1 VSRLIIRHVDHLAT
15 FDGEGTEHLDCDLVA
30 VDGVITA
37 LGPGAADQLET
48 GPDDR
53 VVDGRGLVMLPGLVN
68 AHQHLYQGAF
78 RAVPELERIEILP
91 WLAGLGARVRSQYAA
106 GAFGP
111 DAVGAVATAVLTES
125 LLGGQ
130 TTVADQH
137 YFHPAGATLPY
148 VEATIAAAEALG
160 VRLTAARG
168 TLTLGPEPSVLQDVD
183 EVVRHCA
190 ALIEAHHDPEPFA
203 MTRVALAPCGVHAD
217 RPELFDELA
226 ALAADHPEVRL
237 HTHLYEVVD
246 TDACRAL
253 YGTSPWE
260 FLVEHGW
267 AGPQTWLAHVCDV
280 PVAELPEMAAAGVAV
295 AHLVAPDLRMGWGLA
310 PLRAMLDAGL
320 TVGFGT
326 TGSSSNDGA
335 NLLGDLR
342 LAALAH
348 RSTDADPMR
357 WPSAREL
364 LGAAT
369 RGSAD
374 CLGRAELGRLE
385 VGAAADLAGWDM
397 TAVDRVGVHDP
408 VAGLVLTGLGSQADL
423 VAVGGRVLV
432 EDGEPVTFDPTEIA
446 ARAREALTTP

>member
-1 VSRLIIRHVDHLAT
+1 MSRLVLRHVDHLAT
-15 FDGEGTEHLDCDLVA
+15 FDDDGTEHVDCDLVA

-37 LGPGAADQLET
+37 IGPGAADGIAPLP
-48 GPDDR
+48 GDR
-53 VVDGRGLVMLPGLVN
+53 VVDGRGLVVLPGLVN

-91 WLAGLGARVRSQYAA
+91 WLAGLGSRVRAQHAA
-106 GAFGP
+106 GRFGP
-111 DAVGAVATAVLTES
+111 DAVEAVATAVLTES

-137 YFHPAGATLPY
+137 YFHPAGPTEPY
-148 VEATIAAAEALG
+148 VEATIAAAAGLG
-160 VRLTAARG
+160 MRLTAARG

-190 ALIEAHHDPEPFA
+190 ELIATHHDPAPGS
-203 MTRVALAPCGVHAD
+203 MVRVALAPCGVHAD

-226 ALAADHPEVRL
+226 ALAADHPGVRL

-246 TDACRAL
+246 TDACREL

-280 PVAELPEMAAAGVAV
+280 PLDELPEMAAAGVSV

-310 PLRAMLDAGL
+310 PLRAMFDAGL

-369 RGSAD
+369 RGSAL
-374 CLGRAELGRLE
+374 CLGRPELGRLV
-385 VGAAADLAGWDM
+385 VGARCDLAGWDM
-397 TAVDRVGVHDP
+397 HAVDRVGVHDP
-408 VAGLVLTGLGSQADL
+408 MAGLVLTGLGSRADL
-423 VAVGGRVLV
+423 VAVEGQVLV
-432 EDGEPVTFDPTEIA
+432 EDGEPVAFDPDEIA
-446 ARAREALTTP
+446 ARAREALAP

>member
-1 VSRLIIRHVDHLAT
+1 VSRLVLRHVDLLAT
-15 FDGEGTEHLDCDLVA
+15 FDDDGTEHVDCDLVA
-30 VDGVITA
+30 ADGVITA
-37 LGPGAADQLET
+37 VGPAAAEGLAPLP
-48 GPDDR
+48 GDR
-53 VVDGRGLVMLPGLVN
+53 VVDGRGLVVLPGLVN

-91 WLAGLGARVRSQYAA
+91 WLAGLGSRVRAQHAV
-106 GAFGP
+106 GRFGP
-111 DAVGAVATAVLTES
+111 DAVEAVAAAVLTES
-125 LLGGQ
+125 VLGGQ

-137 YFHPAGATLPY
+137 YFHPAGPTQPY
-148 VEATIAAAEALG
+148 VEATISAAARLG

-183 EVVRHCA
+183 EVVRHCDE
-190 ALIEAHHDPEPFA
+190 LIATHHDPAPA
-203 MTRVALAPCGVHAD
+203 SMVRVALAPCGVHAD

-226 ALAADHPEVRL
+226 ALAADHPGVRL

-280 PVAELPEMAAAGVAV
+280 PVAELPEMAAAGVSV

-310 PLRAMLDAGL
+310 PLRAMFDAGL

-369 RGSAD
+369 RGSAL
-374 CLGRAELGRLE
+374 CLGRPELGRLA
-385 VGAAADLAGWDM
+385 VGAQCDLAGWDM
-397 TAVDRVGVHDP
+397 HAVDRVGVHDP
-408 VAGLVLTGLGSQADL
+408 VAGLVLTGLGSRADL
-423 VAVGGRVLV
+423 VAVGGQVLI
-432 EDGEPVTFDPTEIA
+432 EDGEPVAFDPDEIA
-446 ARAREALTTP
+446 ARAREALTR

>member
-1 VSRLIIRHVDHLAT
+1 MSRLIVRRADHLAT
-15 FDGEGTEHLDCDLVA
+15 FDDEDSEHRDCDLVA

-37 LGPGAADQLET
+37 VGPEAAEGLEPAA
-48 GPDDR
+48 GDH
-53 VVDGRGLVMLPGLVN
+53 VVDGRGLVVLPGLVN

-78 RAVPELERIEILP
+78 RAIPELERILIGP
-91 WLAGLGARVRSQYAA
+91 WLAGLGGHVRAA
-106 GAFGP
+106 HADGRFEPA
-111 DAVGAVATAVLTES
+111 AVGAVAAAVLTES

-137 YFHPAGATLPY
+137 YFHPAGPTLPY
-148 VEATIAAAEALG
+148 VEATIAAARSLG

-168 TLTLGPEPSVLQDVD
+168 TLTLGPAPEVLQDVD
-183 EVVRHCA
+183 EVVRHCSQ
-190 ALIEAHHDPEPFA
+190 LIDDHHDPSPSS

-226 ALAADHPEVRL
+226 ALAADHHGVRL

-246 TDACRAL
+246 TDACRAH
-253 YGTSPWE
+253 YGRSPWE
-260 FLVEHGW
+260 FLSEHGW
-267 AGPQTWLAHVCDV
+267 AGPDTWLAHVCDV
-280 PVAELPEMAAAGVAV
+280 PVAELPEMAASGVSV

-310 PLRAMLDAGL
+310 PVRAMWDAGV

-326 TGSSSNDGA
+326 TGSASNDGA

-348 RSTDADPMR
+348 RSTNVDPER

-364 LGAAT
+364 LAAAT
-369 RGSAD
+369 RGSAA
-374 CLGRAELGRLE
+374 CLGRPELGRL
-385 VGAAADLAGWDM
+385 VPGAAADVAGWDM

-423 VAVGGRVLV
+423 VAVAGRVLV
-432 EDGEPVTFDPTEIA
+432 ERGEPVGFDPAQIA
-446 ARAREALTTP
+446 AHAREALAP

>member
-1 VSRLIIRHVDHLAT
+1 MSRLIVRHVDHLAT
-15 FDGEGTEHLDCDLVA
+15 FDDEGTEHDDCDLVA

-37 LGPGAADQLET
+37 LGPGAAADLEV
-48 GPDDR
+48 GGGDR
-53 VVDGRGLVMLPGLVN
+53 VVDGRGLVLLPGLVN

-91 WLAGLGARVRSQYAA
+91 WLGGLGARVRARHAA

-111 DAVGAVATAVLTES
+111 EAVGAVAAAVLTES

-148 VEATIAAAEALG
+148 VEATIAAAEGLG

-190 ALIEAHHDPEPFA
+190 ALIEAHHDPAPFA

-226 ALAADHPEVRL
+226 ALAADHEAVRL

-246 TDACRAL
+246 TEACRRL

-310 PLRAMLDAGL
+310 PLRAMWDAGV

-326 TGSSSNDGA
+326 TGSASNDGA

-364 LGAAT
+364 LAAAT

-374 CLGRAELGRLE
+374 CLGRPELGRLE

-397 TAVDRVGVHDP
+397 NAVDRVGVHDP
-408 VAGLVLTGLGSQADL
+408 MAGLVLTGLGSQAAF
-423 VAVGGRVLV
+423 VAVGGAVMI
-432 EDGEPVTFDPTEIA
+432 EGGEPVTFDPAEVA
-446 ARAREALTTP
+446 ARAREALGP

>member
-1 VSRLIIRHVDHLAT
+1 VSRLVLRHVDHLAT
-15 FDGEGTEHLDCDLVA
+15 FDDAGTEHADCDLVA

-37 LGPGAADQLET
+37 VGPGVADDLAPLP
-48 GPDDR
+48 GDR
-53 VVDGRGLVMLPGLVN
+53 VVDGRGLVVLPGLVN

-91 WLAGLGARVRSQYAA
+91 WLAGLGSRVRAQHAA
-106 GAFGP
+106 GRFGP
-111 DAVGAVATAVLTES
+111 DAVEAVAAAVLTES

-137 YFHPAGATLPY
+137 YFHPAGPTQPY
-148 VEATIAAAEALG
+148 VEATIGAAGALG

-183 EVVRHCA
+183 EVVRHCEE
-190 ALIEAHHDPEPFA
+190 LIATHHDPSPAA
-203 MTRVALAPCGVHAD
+203 MVRVALAPCGVHAD

-226 ALAADHPEVRL
+226 ALAADHPGVRL

-246 TDACRAL
+246 TDACREL

-280 PVAELPEMAAAGVAV
+280 PVAELPQMAAAGVSV

-310 PLRAMLDAGL
+310 PLRAMLDAEL

-348 RSTDADPMR
+348 RSTDADPLR

-369 RGSAD
+369 RGSAL
-374 CLGRAELGRLE
+374 CLGRPELGRLE
-385 VGAAADLAGWDM
+385 VGAQCDLAGWDM
-397 TAVDRVGVHDP
+397 DAVDRVGVHDP
-408 VAGLVLTGLGSQADL
+408 VAGLVLTGLGSRADL
-423 VAVGGRVLV
+423 VAVGGEVLI
-432 EDGEPVTFDPTEIA
+432 EDGDPVAFDPDEIA
-446 ARAREALTTP
+446 ARAREALAP

>member
-1 VSRLIIRHVDHLAT
+1 MSRLVLRHVDHLAT
-15 FDGEGTEHLDCDLVA
+15 FDDDGSEHADCDLVA
-30 VDGVITA
+30 ADGVITA
-37 LGPGAADQLET
+37 VGPGVAEGLAPLP
-48 GPDDR
+48 GDR
-53 VVDGRGLVMLPGLVN
+53 VVDGRGLVVLPGLVN

-91 WLAGLGARVRSQYAA
+91 WLAGLGSRVRAQHAA
-106 GAFGP
+106 GRFGP
-111 DAVGAVATAVLTES
+111 EAVEAVATAVLTES

-137 YFHPAGATLPY
+137 YFHPAGRTEPY
-148 VEATIAAAEALG
+148 VEATIAAAAGLG

-168 TLTLGPEPSVLQDVD
+168 TLTLGPEPSVLQTVD
-183 EVVRHCA
+183 EVVRHCGE
-190 ALIEAHHDPEPFA
+190 LIAAHHDPSPGS
-203 MTRVALAPCGVHAD
+203 MVRVALAPCGVHAD

-226 ALAADHPEVRL
+226 ALALHHPGVRL

-246 TDACRAL
+246 TDACREL

-280 PVAELPEMAAAGVAV
+280 PVDELPEMAAAGVSV

-310 PLRAMLDAGL
+310 PLRAMFDAGL

-369 RGSAD
+369 RGSAS
-374 CLGRAELGRLE
+374 CLGRPELGRLV
-385 VGAAADLAGWDM
+385 VGARCDLAGWDM
-397 TAVDRVGVHDP
+397 HAVDRVGVHDP
-408 VAGLVLTGLGSQADL
+408 VAGLVLTGLGSRADL
-423 VAVGGRVLV
+423 VAVEGQVLI
-432 EDGEPVTFDPTEIA
+432 EDGEPVAFDPDEIA
-446 ARAREALTTP
+446 ARAREALAP

>member
-1 VSRLIIRHVDHLAT
+1 VSRLVLRHVDHLAT
-15 FDGEGTEHLDCDLVA
+15 FDDDGSEHADCDLVA

-37 LGPGAADQLET
+37 VGPGVAEGLAPLP
-48 GPDDR
+48 GDR
-53 VVDGRGLVMLPGLVN
+53 VVDGRGLVVLPGLVN

-91 WLAGLGARVRSQYAA
+91 WLAGLGSRVRAQHAA
-106 GAFGP
+106 GRFGP
-111 DAVGAVATAVLTES
+111 EAVEAVATAVLTES

-137 YFHPAGATLPY
+137 YFHPAGRTAPY
-148 VEATIAAAEALG
+148 VEATIAAAAGLG

-168 TLTLGPEPSVLQDVD
+168 TLTLGPEPSVLQTVD
-183 EVVRHCA
+183 EVVRHCGE
-190 ALIEAHHDPEPFA
+190 LIAAHHDPSA
-203 MTRVALAPCGVHAD
+203 GSMVRVALAPCGVHAD

-226 ALAADHPEVRL
+226 ALALHHPGVRL

-246 TDACRAL
+246 TDACREL

-280 PVAELPEMAAAGVAV
+280 PVDELPEMAAAGVSV

-310 PLRAMLDAGL
+310 PLRAMFDAGL

-369 RGSAD
+369 RGSAS
-374 CLGRAELGRLE
+374 CLGRPELGRLV
-385 VGAAADLAGWDM
+385 VGARCDLAGWDM
-397 TAVDRVGVHDP
+397 HAVDRVGVHDP
-408 VAGLVLTGLGSQADL
+408 VAGLVLTGLGSRADL
-423 VAVGGRVLV
+423 VAVEGQVLI
-432 EDGEPVTFDPTEIA
+432 EDGEPVAFDPDEIA
-446 ARAREALTTP
+446 ARAREALAP

>member
-1 VSRLIIRHVDHLAT
+1 MSRLVLRHADHLAT
-15 FDGEGTEHLDCDLVA
+15 FDADGTEHRDCDLIA
-30 VDGVITA
+30 VDGVVTA
-37 LGPGAADQLET
+37 IGPGVADEVAPEP
-48 GPDDR
+48 GDR
-53 VVDGRGLVMLPGLVN
+53 VVDARGHVVLPGLVN

-91 WLAGLGARVRSQYAA
+91 WLAGLGARVRTALA
-106 GAFGP
+106 EGRFGP
-111 DAVGAVATAVLTES
+111 GAVEAVAAAVLAES

-137 YFHPAGATLPY
+137 YFHPAGRTQPY
-148 VEATIAAAEALG
+148 VESTIAAATGLG

-190 ALIEAHHDPEPFA
+190 ELIDAHHDPSPAA
-203 MTRVALAPCGVHAD
+203 MVQVALAPCGVHAD

-226 ALAADHPEVRL
+226 ALAADRPGVRL

-280 PVAELPEMAAAGVAV
+280 PVAELPDMAAAGVAV

-310 PLRAMLDAGL
+310 PLRAMWDAGV

-326 TGSSSNDGA
+326 TGSASNDGA

-348 RSTDADPMR
+348 RSSHADPQR
-357 WPSAREL
+357 WPTAREL

-369 RGSAD
+369 RGSAA
-374 CLGRAELGRLE
+374 CLGRPELGSLQ
-385 VGAAADLAGWDM
+385 VGAAADLAAWDL
-397 TAVDRVGVHDP
+397 TTVDRVGVHDP
-408 VAGLVLTGLGSQADL
+408 VAGLVLTGLGSQASL

-432 EDGEPVTFDPTEIA
+432 ERRSPVGWDPDAVA
-446 ARAREALTTP
+446 AHAREALSP